1 MSVNEWLHKLGES
14 LASTATVKSVFGDPI
29 HVDGKTVVP
38 VARVAL
44 GFGAGFGTAPGHEAH
59 HSLADGHTEGGGGGG
74 GLRAVPAGALE
85 ITASRTHFVPFH
97 DTRWLAAAFAAGVIV
112 GALFSRRRIRSA
124 S

>member
-1 MSVNEWLHKLGES
+1 MGASDMLQELGES

-29 HVDGKTVVP
+29 YMDGKTVVP

-44 GFGAGFGTAPGHEAH
+44 GFGAGFGAKLGAQN
-59 HSLADGHTEGGGGGG
+59 SLVDGHAEGGGGGG

-97 DTRWLAAAFAAGVIV
+97 DNRWLAAAFASGVLL
-112 GALFSRRRIRSA
+112 GALFSRRRI
-124 S
+124 